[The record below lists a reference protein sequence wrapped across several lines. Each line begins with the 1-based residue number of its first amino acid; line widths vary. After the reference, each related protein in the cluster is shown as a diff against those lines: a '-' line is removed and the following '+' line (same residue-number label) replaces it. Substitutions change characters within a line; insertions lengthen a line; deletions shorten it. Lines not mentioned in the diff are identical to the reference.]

1 MKTIIDTEAANG
13 PLQTLYD
20 RVSGAPAGRPLAI
33 CSLGLTNAMP
43 EASLPPEYRLR
54 RKVDF
59 DRVYAGRQSLAD
71 GVLRI
76 MALPG
81 ECNHPRLGLSVSR
94 RVGNAVRRNRFKR
107 LLREAFR
114 LSRTELPPLD
124 LIVIPIFRGEPDL
137 QLMQDSLR
145 QLARRHAKR
154 LSRKGSP

>member
-1 MKTIIDTEAANG
+1 MKTI
-13 PLQTLYD
+13 
-20 RVSGAPAGRPLAI
+20 
-33 CSLGLTNAMP
+33 NAMP

-54 RKVDF
+54 KKADF

-76 MALPG
+76 VALPG
-81 ECNHPRLGLSVSR
+81 ECDHPRLGLSVSR

-114 LSRTELPPLD
+114 LSRHDLPALD
-124 LIVIPIFRGEPDL
+124 LIVIPIYRGAPEL
-137 QLMQDSLR
+137 VHLQDSLC

-154 LSRKGSP
+154 LARKGPL